1 MKATDTKATQRD
13 KRKAGLSALLRD
25 DEQGEEIANDAPAF
39 NITAE
44 TGTKAVAN
52 KIPHLAKEKH
62 KSPMTL
68 NEIAESETALIHEI
82 RVTLQMPAELH
93 KKIKIM
99 AHWELTSLKDI
110 INASLEATVLEYE
123 KTHGQLANV
132 PKSQR
137 GK

>member
-25 DEQGEEIANDAPAF
+25 NEEEVEEIVNDAPA
-39 NITAE
+39 
-44 TGTKAVAN
+44 
-52 KIPHLAKEKH
+52 LKEKH

-68 NEIAESETALIHEI
+68 GEIMEAEQKPKEVSAEV
-82 RVTLQMPAELH
+82 RVTLLMNRETH
-93 KKIKIM
+93 EKIKIM

-110 INASLEATVLEYE
+110 INTSLEATIVEYE
-123 KTHGQLANV
+123 RTHGQLANV

-137 GK
+137 KK